1 MAVKFSTQSKV
12 RKAFSRIQM
21 IINEFF
27 EKGQHY
33 SWKLAIYNTAW
44 WIGNYCH
51 PLVCLQFWGKKSK
64 SPLARM
70 AVPI

>member
-44 WIGNYCH
+44 
-51 PLVCLQFWGKKSK
+51 
-64 SPLARM
+64 
-70 AVPI
+70 